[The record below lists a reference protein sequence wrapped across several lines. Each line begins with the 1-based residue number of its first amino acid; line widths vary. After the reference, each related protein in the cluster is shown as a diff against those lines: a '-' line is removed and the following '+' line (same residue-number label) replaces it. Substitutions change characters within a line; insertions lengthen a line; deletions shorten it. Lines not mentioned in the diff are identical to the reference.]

1 MSCAGARGCS
11 VDEQSRVIKCIRV
24 HRRRESCAVRAAE
37 DKRVMCVKAAS
48 ETKERGRGEKKRS
61 AREVVE
67 TASPKIKTF
76 WRVPNVVARVRSA
89 RSRI

>member
-67 TASPKIKTF
+67 LPLREEEKKRF
-76 WRVPNVVARVRSA
+76 GEYLMWLLG
-89 RSRI
+89 